1 MNNNFNELM
10 QISVISENIELSKMI
25 QDIVPTQEQRFTNL
39 ELETENKHEFSV
51 VIYKKQNPIS
61 KFFNLIRFSFE
72 KFKIMK
78 HSNEF
83 QLSKIQSKNQ

>member
-1 MNNNFNELM
+1 MDKNFNELM

-25 QDIVPTQEQRFTNL
+25 QDVVPTQERGFTNL
-39 ELETENKHEFSV
+39 ALEAENKHEFSV
-51 VIYKKQNPIS
+51 VIYKKQNPLV
-61 KFFNLIRFSFE
+61 KFFNSIRFTIE

-83 QLSKIQSKNQ
+83 QFSKIDNKNR

>member
-1 MNNNFNELM
+1 MDKSFNELM

-25 QDIVPTQEQRFTNL
+25 QDIVPTQEQKFTNL

-51 VIYKKQNPIS
+51 VIYKRQNPIIRL
-61 KFFNLIRFSFE
+61 FNSIRFTFE

-83 QLSKIQSKNQ
+83 QLSKIENKNQ